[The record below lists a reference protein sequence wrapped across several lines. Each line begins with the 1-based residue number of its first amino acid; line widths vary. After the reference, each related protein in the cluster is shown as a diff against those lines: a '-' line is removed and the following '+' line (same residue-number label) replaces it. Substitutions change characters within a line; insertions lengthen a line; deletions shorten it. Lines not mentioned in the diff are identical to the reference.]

1 MYTATRK
8 PGKDSPVRETALSRG
23 YLYVVGTPIGNLGD
37 ICLRAA
43 EVLKGVSHV
52 AAEDTRRTRKLLSH
66 LGARARLF
74 SCHEHNEMKCSQRVI
89 GYLTSGEDVALVTDA
104 GTPGLSDPGAKLVE
118 AVRDAGLPVVPVP
131 GVSAITAA
139 LSVAAM
145 PGNSFLFGGFLPAK
159 RSARCRVLQELA
171 EIPYTIVLFEAPHR
185 LEEGLRDILDVLG
198 DRKMVV
204 ARELTKVHETVL
216 AGSVS
221 DLLETMSAES
231 VKGEITLVISGACP
245 VDSDDFSGN
254 EGLLRELASVMTST
268 KQMSARESVDLIV
281 RLTGFPRSR
290 VYDLV
295 IKTAGT

>member
-1 MYTATRK
+1 
-8 PGKDSPVRETALSRG
+8 VREAVPSHG

-74 SCHEHNEMKCSQRVI
+74 SCHEHNEKECSQKVI
-89 GYLTSGEDVALVTDA
+89 GYLASGQDVALVTDA

-131 GVSAITAA
+131 GVSAVTAA

-145 PGNSFLFGGFLPAK
+145 PGDCFFFGGFLPAK
-159 RSARCRVLQELA
+159 RTARRRVLQEFA
-171 EIPYTIVLFEAPHR
+171 RIPHTIVLFEAPHR

-198 DRKMVV
+198 DRKIVV
-204 ARELTKVHETVL
+204 ARELTKIHETVI

-221 DLLETMSAES
+221 DLVETLSAES

-245 VDSDDFSGN
+245 VDDGDFSQK
-254 EGLLRELASVMTST
+254 EALLRELVSVMTST
-268 KQMSARESVDLIV
+268 ERMSVRESVDLIV
-281 RLTGFPRSR
+281 RLTGLSRRR
-290 VYDLV
+290 VYDLA
-295 IKTAGT
+295 IDTTGARGR